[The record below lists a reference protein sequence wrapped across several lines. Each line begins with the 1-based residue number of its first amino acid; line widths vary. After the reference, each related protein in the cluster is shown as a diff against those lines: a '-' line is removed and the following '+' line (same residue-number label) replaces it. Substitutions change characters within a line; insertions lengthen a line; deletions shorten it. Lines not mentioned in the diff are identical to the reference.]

1 MDKNGGLRMT
11 TWDFTRKKWRFKPQD
26 HDFAGN
32 NGDSH
37 LKMVVSIKRGGLVYQ
52 SGVLSNKIGACPLVN
67 QQNDMENRNIQV
79 QERSTFSRWGCD
91 ICINLLEGI

>member
-1 MDKNGGLRMT
+1 MKNGGLRMT

-37 LKMVVSIKRGGLVYQ
+37 LKMVVSIKLGGLVYQ

-67 QQNDMENRNIQV
+67 QQNDMEN
-79 QERSTFSRWGCD
+79 
-91 ICINLLEGI
+91 

>member
-1 MDKNGGLRMT
+1 MT

-37 LKMVVSIKRGGLVYQ
+37 LKMVVSIKPWGFSLPKWCLV
-52 SGVLSNKIGACPLVN
+52 
-67 QQNDMENRNIQV
+67 QQNWGLPSGK
-79 QERSTFSRWGCD
+79 STK
-91 ICINLLEGI
+91 

>member
-1 MDKNGGLRMT
+1 MFAGKIPRFSYEKWRFKNDNLG
-11 TWDFTRKKWRFKPQD
+11 FYQEKWRFKPQD

-37 LKMVVSIKRGGLVYQ
+37 LKMVVSIKLGGLVYQ

-67 QQNDMENRNIQV
+67 QQNDMEN
-79 QERSTFSRWGCD
+79 
-91 ICINLLEGI
+91 

>member
-1 MDKNGGLRMT
+1 MT

-67 QQNDMENRNIQV
+67 QQNDMENWKYSGTRVIDFFTV
-79 QERSTFSRWGCD
+79 G
-91 ICINLLEGI
+91 L

>member
-37 LKMVVSIKRGGLVYQ
+37 LKMVVSIKLGGLVYQ

-67 QQNDMENRNIQV
+67 QQNDMEN
-79 QERSTFSRWGCD
+79 
-91 ICINLLEGI
+91 